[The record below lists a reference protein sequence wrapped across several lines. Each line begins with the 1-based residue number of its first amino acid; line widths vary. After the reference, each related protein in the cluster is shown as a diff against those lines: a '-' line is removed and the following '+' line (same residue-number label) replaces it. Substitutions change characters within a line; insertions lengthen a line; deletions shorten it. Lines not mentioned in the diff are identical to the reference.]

1 MCCLQGIMR
10 HTYLIRRG
18 ASLLLVA
25 SALHTAAWSIVRRHD
40 RDDLD
45 YITLAGQPPFAGVGK
60 LTFGSAYGSGTV
72 IADGSWVL
80 TAAHVVNFGTPSE
93 WSFVLGANTYSVAAI
108 ILHPN
113 WTGNIANGHDIALVK
128 LNSIV
133 SGVMPA
139 QIYTGDPNNLLGAVG
154 YSVGYGGHG
163 DGLTG
168 YTDFDD
174 NARAMENVIDA
185 FSGDWFLSDF
195 DHPDGTTNALEYFG
209 SDANP
214 LYLEGMGA
222 PGDSGGP
229 VFVVV
234 GDNWYIAGVHSF
246 IEDVGPPIGN
256 QDPDA
261 RYGDILG
268 STRVDLYADWIN
280 STVPE
285 PASMTALAVG
295 LVGMLARRRRR

>member
-1 MCCLQGIMR
+1 M
-10 HTYLIRRG
+10 
-18 ASLLLVA
+18 
-25 SALHTAAWSIVRRHD
+25 
-40 RDDLD
+40 
-45 YITLAGQPPFAGVGK
+45 
-60 LTFGSAYGSGTV
+60 

-80 TAAHVVNFGTPSE
+80 TAAHVVDFGTPSE
-93 WSFVLGANTYSVAAI
+93 WSFVLGTNTYSVAAI

-113 WTGNIANGHDIALVK
+113 WTGDIANGHDIALVK

-133 SGVMPA
+133 SGALPA
-139 QIYTGDPNNLLGAVG
+139 QIYTGDPNTLLGAVG

-163 DGLTG
+163 NGLTG

-185 FSGDWFLSDF
+185 FLGDVFLSDF
-195 DHPDGTTNALEYFG
+195 DHPDGTTNALESFG

-214 LYLEGMGA
+214 LNLEGNGA

-229 VFVVV
+229 VFVLD
-234 GDNWYIAGVHSF
+234 GTSWYIAGVHSF
-246 IEDVGPPIGN
+246 IADVGLPIGN
-256 QDPDA
+256 ENPDA
-261 RYGDILG
+261 RYGDLTG

-295 LVGMLARRRRR
+295 LVGVLARRRRR

>member
-1 MCCLQGIMR
+1 MR
-10 HTYLIRRG
+10 HISLIRRG

-45 YITLAGQPPFAGVGK
+45 YISLAGQPPFAGVGI
-60 LTFGSAYGSGTV
+60 LTIGSAYGSGTV

-80 TAAHVVNFGTPSE
+80 TAAHVVDFGTPSE
-93 WSFVLGANTYSVAAI
+93 WSFVLGTNTYSVAAI

-113 WTGNIANGHDIALVK
+113 WTGDIADGHDIALVK

-163 DGLTG
+163 DGLSG

-185 FSGDWFLSDF
+185 FVGDVFLSDF
-195 DHPDGTTNALEYFG
+195 DHPDGTTNALESFG

-214 LYLEGMGA
+214 LNLEGNGA

-229 VFVVV
+229 VFVV
-234 GDNWYIAGVHSF
+234 DANYSSWYIAGVHSF
-246 IEDVGPPIGN
+246 IADVGPPIGN
-256 QDPDA
+256 ENPDA
-261 RYGDILG
+261 RYGDLTG

>member
-1 MCCLQGIMR
+1 
-10 HTYLIRRG
+10 LIRRS

-25 SALHTAAWSIVRRHD
+25 SALHTAAWSIVGRHD
-40 RDDLD
+40 RPAED
-45 YITLAGQPPFAGVGK
+45 YITLAGQPLFAGVGK

-80 TAAHVVNFGTPSE
+80 TAAHVVHFGTPSE
-93 WSFVLGANTYSVAAI
+93 WSFVLGTNTYSVAAI

-113 WTGNIANGHDIALVK
+113 WTGDTANGHDIALVK

-133 SGVMPA
+133 SGVLPA
-139 QIYTGDPNNLLGAVG
+139 QIYTGDPNDLLGAVG

>member
-1 MCCLQGIMR
+1 
-10 HTYLIRRG
+10 LIRRS

-25 SALHTAAWSIVRRHD
+25 SALHTAAWSIVGRHD
-40 RDDLD
+40 RPAED
-45 YITLAGQPPFAGVGK
+45 YISFAVQPTFAGVGI
-60 LTFGSAYGSGTV
+60 LTIGSAYGSGTV

-113 WTGNIANGHDIALVK
+113 WTGNTANGHDIALVK

-133 SGVMPA
+133 SGVLPA

-185 FSGDWFLSDF
+185 FSGDWFVSDF
-195 DHPDGTTNALEYFG
+195 DHPDGTTNALGYFG
-209 SDANP
+209 SDANRCIWR
-214 LYLEGMGA
+214 G
-222 PGDSGGP
+222 
-229 VFVVV
+229 
-234 GDNWYIAGVHSF
+234 W
-246 IEDVGPPIGN
+246 
-256 QDPDA
+256 A
-261 RYGDILG
+261 RLA
-268 STRVDLYADWIN
+268 TAADLCSW
-280 STVPE
+280 
-285 PASMTALAVG
+285 
-295 LVGMLARRRRR
+295 

>member
-1 MCCLQGIMR
+1 MR
-10 HTYLIRRG
+10 HTSLIRRG
-18 ASLLLVA
+18 ASLLLAA
-25 SALHTAAWSIVRRHD
+25 SALHTAAWSIVGRHD
-40 RDDLD
+40 RPAED
-45 YITLAGQPPFAGVGK
+45 YITSAGQPPFAGVGI
-60 LTFGSAYGSGTV
+60 LTIGSAYGSGTV

-80 TAAHVVNFGTPSE
+80 TAAHVVDFGTPSE
-93 WSFVLGANTYSVAAI
+93 WSFVLGTNTYSVAAI

-113 WTGNIANGHDIALVK
+113 WTGDLDNGHDIALVK

-133 SGVMPA
+133 SGVLPA

-163 DGLTG
+163 DGLSG

-174 NARAMENVIDA
+174 NARAMENVIDT
-185 FSGDWFLSDF
+185 FFGSDVFLSDF
-195 DHPDGTTNALEYFG
+195 DHPDGTTNALESFG

-214 LYLEGMGA
+214 LDLEGMGA

-229 VFVVV
+229 VFVV
-234 GDNWYIAGVHSF
+234 DANYSSWYIAGVHSF
-246 IEDVGPPIGN
+246 IADVGPPIGN
-256 QDPDA
+256 ENPDA

-268 STRVDLYADWIN
+268 STRVDLYANWIN

>member
-1 MCCLQGIMR
+1 MR
-10 HTYLIRRG
+10 HMSLIRRG

-25 SALHTAAWSIVRRHD
+25 SALHTAAWSIVGRHD
-40 RDDLD
+40 RPAED
-45 YITLAGQPPFAGVGK
+45 YITFAGQPPFAGVGI
-60 LTFGSAYGSGTV
+60 LTIGSAYGSGTV

-80 TAAHVVNFGTPSE
+80 TAAHVVEFGTPSE

-113 WTGNIANGHDIALVK
+113 WTGDLNNGHDIALVK

-139 QIYTGDPNNLLGAVG
+139 QIYTGDPNSLIGRIV

-185 FSGDWFLSDF
+185 FLGDVFLSDF
-195 DHPDGTTNALEYFG
+195 DHPDGTTNALESFG

-214 LYLEGMGA
+214 LNLEGMGA

-229 VFVVV
+229 VFVLD
-234 GDNWYIAGVHSF
+234 GTSWYISGVHSF
-246 IEDVGPPIGN
+246 LGDFGEPFGN
-256 QDPDA
+256 NTPDA

-295 LVGMLARRRRR
+295 LVGVLARRRRR